1 MKIKGIWIVLLI
13 ALAFSV
19 AVKVYVSEPES
30 KKASD
35 YFKDETSKIK
45 VDDGAK
51 F

>member
-1 MKIKGIWIVLLI
+1 MLLI
-13 ALAFSV
+13 ALAVSF
-19 AVKVYVSEPES
+19 AVKVYVSEPKS
-30 KKASD
+30 KKASY